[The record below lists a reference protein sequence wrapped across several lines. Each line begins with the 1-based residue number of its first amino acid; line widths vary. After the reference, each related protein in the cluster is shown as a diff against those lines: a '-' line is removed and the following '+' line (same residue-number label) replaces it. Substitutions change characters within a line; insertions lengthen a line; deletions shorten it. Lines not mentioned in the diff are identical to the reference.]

1 MLSADAVMMCCRY
14 AFSSHMYYLHILPAF
29 IIIVYHRHIVPSNIT
44 IMFSSFN
51 SITRSNHIFPGVPGH
66 IGAPRWFSRKS
77 SARAVL
83 RRALGHQGRVP
94 GVPGHLGHKVPWSSH
109 NSLAPSQMYR
119 NHAWGG
125 LTHPTVVVVL
135 RGGAGEAR
143 IGS

>member
-1 MLSADAVMMCCRY
+1 MMCCRY

-77 SARAVL
+77 SARAIL
-83 RRALGHQGRVP
+83 RRALGHQGRVRCHTP
-94 GVPGHLGHKVPWSSH
+94 ATRVYMYNVIYIYICIYNTWALG
-109 NSLAPSQMYR
+109 
-119 NHAWGG
+119 GG
-125 LTHPTVVVVL
+125 LPPPPPSSQVL
-135 RGGAGEAR
+135 TTTGGG
-143 IGS
+143 GVSPMQPQNQN